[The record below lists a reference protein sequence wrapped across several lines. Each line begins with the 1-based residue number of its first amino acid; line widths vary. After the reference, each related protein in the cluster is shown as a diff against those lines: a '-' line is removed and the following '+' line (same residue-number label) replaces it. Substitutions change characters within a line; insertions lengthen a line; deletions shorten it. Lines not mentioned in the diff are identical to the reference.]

1 MDPERFEFWRWTG
14 EIILSLQ
21 LVSVVY
27 YIFKWIFWTLLIM
40 KYGIPLLALGI
51 LLCLVKFK

>member
-27 YIFKWIFWTLLIM
+27 YIFKWIFWAH
-40 KYGIPLLALGI
+40 Y
-51 LLCLVKFK
+51 